1 MRLEMESKFMRIY
14 NDVLE
19 VLNPKNVCIILGIIS

>member
-1 MRLEMESKFMRIY
+1 MESKFMRIY

-19 VLNPKNVCIILGIIS
+19 VLNPKNVCIILEISS